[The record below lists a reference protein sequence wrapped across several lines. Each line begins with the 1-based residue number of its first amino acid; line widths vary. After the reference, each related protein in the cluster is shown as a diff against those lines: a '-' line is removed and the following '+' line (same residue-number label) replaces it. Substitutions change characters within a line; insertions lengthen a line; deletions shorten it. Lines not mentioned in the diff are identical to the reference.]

1 MSLAKTIKHT
11 AQHCRWIFFLYIITV
26 VFIYRLIYALKIQIL
41 ILFQNRDTQTDMFCL
56 LINFWKQCC
65 GFIVIIN
72 RFLLQMIHFL
82 SHIELKWKFGLRVY
96 FFIHVS
102 VAQRHKFPMGK
113 IGQRNRN
120 KKKEKILLLKCHLS
134 PFMIVCMGSM
144 SIQEMAL
151 LP

>member
-1 MSLAKTIKHT
+1 MAYCSALPLK
-11 AQHCRWIFFLYIITV
+11 FFFYIITV
-26 VFIYRLIYALKIQIL
+26 VFIYRSIYALKIQIL

-82 SHIELKWKFGLRVY
+82 SHIELKWKYGLRVY

-113 IGQRNRN
+113 IGQRTRN
-120 KKKEKILLLKCHLS
+120 KKKRKNSIIRMSAFPLYD
-134 PFMIVCMGSM
+134 SM
-144 SIQEMAL
+144 HGQYVNSSDGFATIEFFF
-151 LP
+151 

>member
-1 MSLAKTIKHT
+1 MSLAKTNMAYCSALPLK
-11 AQHCRWIFFLYIITV
+11 FFFYIITV
-26 VFIYRLIYALKIQIL
+26 VFIYRSIYALKIQIL
-41 ILFQNRDTQTDMFCL
+41 ILFQNRDPQTDMFCL

-72 RFLLQMIHFL
+72 RFLLQMVHFF

-96 FFIHVS
+96 VFIHVS

-113 IGQRNRN
+113 IGLRTRK

>member
-1 MSLAKTIKHT
+1 MAYCSALSLN
-11 AQHCRWIFFLYIITV
+11 FFLYYMYHRSIHLPFSLCIKDTD
-26 VFIYRLIYALKIQIL
+26 FDTLPKQGHT
-41 ILFQNRDTQTDMFCL
+41 NRYMYVCL

-82 SHIELKWKFGLRVY
+82 SHIELKWNFGLRVY

-102 VAQRHKFPMGK
+102 AAQRHKFPMGE
-113 IGQRNRN
+113 IGQRTRN
-120 KKKEKILLLKCHLS
+120 KKKEKILLLECHLS

-144 SIQEMAL
+144 SIQVMAL

>member
-1 MSLAKTIKHT
+1 MAYCSALSLN
-11 AQHCRWIFFLYIITV
+11 FFLYYMYHHSIHLPFNLCIKDTD
-26 VFIYRLIYALKIQIL
+26 FDTLPKQGHT
-41 ILFQNRDTQTDMFCL
+41 NRYMYVCL

-72 RFLLQMIHFL
+72 RFLLQMVHFL

-96 FFIHVS
+96 FFLYMYQWPN
-102 VAQRHKFPMGK
+102 ATNFQWGK
-113 IGQRNRN
+113 LARELET